1 MDNRKKSTFMVMFAV
16 ASVWFGTHVGGG
28 FATGNQTVQFFVG
41 FGFPSFFLP
50 FLAILLIGWCYY
62 NAAVM
67 AKNHKLYRYDELA
80 EELYAPFS
88 IVGKLF
94 FDIAFTVLVAVGTGI
109 AIAGSGSLLKQQ
121 FNLNYYVGIVLTG
134 VIFFLLTI
142 FGAGVVKKA
151 STTIT
156 ILILVCLSMLLIPGL
171 ISGTQGIADAFA
183 SRSIPEGKSLL
194 GAVWSACQYVGL
206 QTLAV
211 GAVISASG
219 ELNSTKK
226 CMGMFIIGTIING
239 VMIALSAMMIIGY
252 ISGMEGEQLVLPILT
267 IAKQL
272 NIPAIEW
279 AYTLILFLAFIS
291 TGVGIIFGLVTRLE
305 NVIFPSIDLSKRRMI
320 ISIVAMLISVL
331 LSVFGLTKLVAVG
344 YRWLGRVSIFALVI
358 PLAVIAPIKNARFRR
373 EHQNIE

>member
-1 MDNRKKSTFMVMFAV
+1 MENKKKSVFMVMFAV

-50 FLAILLIGWCYY
+50 FLAILAIGWCYY

-67 AKNHKLYRYDELA
+67 AKNHQVYRYDELA
-80 EELYAPFS
+80 KELYAPFS
-88 IVGKLF
+88 TVGKLF
-94 FDIAFTVLVAVGTGI
+94 LDIAFIVLVAVGTGI

-121 FNLNYYVGIVLTG
+121 FNLNYHIGIVLTG
-134 VIFFLLTI
+134 IIFFLLTI
-142 FGAGVVKKA
+142 FGADVVKKA

-156 ILILVCLSMLLIPGL
+156 ILILICLTMLLIPGL
-171 ISGTQGIADAFA
+171 SSGAKGISDAFA
-183 SRSIPEGKSLL
+183 AKSIPEGKNLM
-194 GAVWSACQYVGL
+194 GAVWSACQYIGL

-219 ELNSTKK
+219 DLNSTKK
-226 CMGMFIIGTIING
+226 CTGMFIIGTIING

-272 NIPAIEW
+272 NIPALEW

-291 TGVGIIFGLVTRLE
+291 TGVGLIFGLVTRLE
-305 NVIFPSIDLSKRRMI
+305 NVILPSIDLSKRRMI
-320 ISIVAMLISVL
+320 ISIVSMVVSVS
-331 LSVFGLTKLVAVG
+331 LSVFGLMKLVAVG

-358 PLAVIAPIKNARFRR
+358 PLAIVAPIKNIKFKK
-373 EHQNIE
+373 EHPDVE

>member
-94 FDIAFTVLVAVGTGI
+94 FDIAFIVLVAVGTGI

-121 FNLNYYVGIVLTG
+121 FNLNYYFGIVLTG

-142 FGAGVVKKA
+142 FGAEVVKKA

-156 ILILVCLSMLLIPGL
+156 ILILVCLTMLLIPGL
-171 ISGTQGIADAFA
+171 ISGAQGIANAFNA
-183 SRSIPEGKSLL
+183 KSIPEGKSLL

-211 GAVISASG
+211 GSVISASAD
-219 ELNSTKK
+219 LNSTKK

-320 ISIVAMLISVL
+320 ISIVSMLISVL

-358 PLAVIAPIKNARFRR
+358 PLAVIAPIKNARFKR
-373 EHQNIE
+373 EHRNIE

>member
-219 ELNSTKK
+219 DLNSTKK

-358 PLAVIAPIKNARFRR
+358 PLAVIAPIKNARFKR